1 MRSDRGKSKLPR
13 RRAVLISLLL
23 AALAPTG
30 CATRTEF
37 FLNRAH
43 RMNYALETEE
53 LQSLQFYI
61 STDVLAHEIGTKTE
75 GTPTS
80 VYVVKRD
87 TPGVVTEAG
96 PTWLRVSFGPT
107 RGAPFVT
114 VPDEEDDSWYWL
126 ATEVEQG
133 LRRVRDVDDKVVV
146 VDGRRFRL
154 AYGINARL
162 LVNSKD
168 LRKLIEKRAHAPG
181 RVKD

>member
-1 MRSDRGKSKLPR
+1 M
-13 RRAVLISLLL
+13 SLLL
-23 AALAPTG
+23 ASLASTG
-30 CATRTEF
+30 CGTHTEF

-43 RMNYALETEE
+43 RTNYALETEE

-61 STDVLAHEIGTKTE
+61 STDVLAHEIGTKSE
-75 GTPTS
+75 GTRTS

-107 RGAPFVT
+107 RGAPFVAL
-114 VPDEEDDSWYWL
+114 PDEDEDAWYWL
-126 ATEVEQG
+126 ATEVEGEQG
-133 LRRVRDVDDKVVV
+133 FRRVRDLDDKVVV

-154 AYGINARL
+154 AYGSSARL

-181 RVKD
+181 RVKN